1 MTSGSRSSTL
11 NKELCLNPTALKK
24 TLKKI
29 NEEIYQANL
38 GTATDTATAIGG
50 QPLIN
55 NTSRKQPSSGLNT
68 ETINARIEKT
78 EQYEIFKR
86 KAIALNE
93 QYEKEL
99 GLSNVVELVKMEN
112 GSYKIQWNVGTL
124 NIIIARFLKCMSP
137 SVTEGGTK
145 TRKKNTKPKV

>member
-86 KAIALNE
+86 KEMALNE
-93 QYEKEL
+93 KYKKL
-99 GLSNVVELVKMEN
+99 GLSNVVELVMEN

-124 NIIIARFLKCMSP
+124 NILIARFLKCMSP